1 MWFMVGGRVVIVAGM
16 LAGLAGGAGAQTW
29 EGQPA
34 GAEGRCELSVADAG
48 YRLVFS
54 FEPDGR
60 VVMTYTDEQLA
71 GRRRGETPATLSL
84 VSGKGK
90 TSDFLARGVLKQTDN
105 GPLLV
110 TTILPQMPSAD
121 FGASMIEAL
130 RGARTIVVAVPAVKS
145 ERSIDMAAAA
155 ASLDGVAAC
164 HK

>member
-1 MWFMVGGRVVIVAGM
+1 MCRPEQDELVRVWFMIGGRVAILAVM
-16 LAGLAGGAGAQTW
+16 LACQVGAAGAQTW

-90 TSDFLARGVLKQTDN
+90 PSDYLARGVLKQTDN

-110 TTILPQMPSAD
+110 TTILPQMPSPD
-121 FGASMIEAL
+121 FGVSMIEAL
-130 RGARTIVVAVPAVKS
+130 RGARSIVVAVPAVKS
-145 ERSIDMAAAA
+145 AILR
-155 ASLDGVAAC
+155 
-164 HK
+164 

>member
-130 RGARTIVVAVPAVKS
+130 RGARTIVVAVPAMKS

>member
-1 MWFMVGGRVVIVAGM
+1 MVGRRVVIVSAV
-16 LAGLAGGAGAQTW
+16 LACQIGAAGAQTW
-29 EGQPA
+29 EGRPA
-34 GAEGRCELSVADAG
+34 GAEGRCELSAADAG

-90 TSDFLARGVLKQTDN
+90 TSDYLARGVLKQTDN

-110 TTILPQMPSAD
+110 TTILPQMPSPD
-121 FGASMIEAL
+121 FGASLIEAL

-145 ERSIDMAAAA
+145 ERSIETTAAA

-164 HK
+164 HQ